1 VPHVGARVLAPTK
14 LMHEWQPWMA
24 NRFRT
29 QVEFG
34 EDRNALFVLSEFA
47 SFTDPN
53 SDGCARQIYTADP
66 KPSIRREFTVDCDA
80 TGMWACSESMT
91 GFEQAS

>member
-1 VPHVGARVLAPTK
+1 MSGNPGWT
-14 LMHEWQPWMA
+14 

-29 QVEFG
+29 QVEFD
-34 EDRNALFVLSEFA
+34 EDRHALFVLSEFA
-47 SFTDPN
+47 SFTSPN
-53 SDGCARQIYTADP
+53 DVGCARQIYTADP
-66 KPSIRREFTVDCDA
+66 KQSFSQEFTVGCDA